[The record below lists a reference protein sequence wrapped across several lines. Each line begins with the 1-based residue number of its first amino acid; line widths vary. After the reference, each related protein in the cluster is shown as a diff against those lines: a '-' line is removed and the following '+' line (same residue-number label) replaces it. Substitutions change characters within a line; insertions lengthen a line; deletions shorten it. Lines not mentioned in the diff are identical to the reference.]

1 MRLHQTQSPGNM
13 VTAYGQ
19 GFIEINRVRYTTPLL
34 LWPERL
40 EAWTAP
46 MLELFSKNDLLD
58 LVAQGP
64 EVILIGTGASVY
76 FQLFP
81 LLKEQDVGIE
91 IMTTAAALHTFNF
104 LMAEGRQVLAAL
116 YLP

>member
-1 MRLHQTQSPGNM
+1 MRLHQTQAPGNV

-40 EAWTAP
+40 KAWTAP
-46 MLELFSKNDLLD
+46 MLEMFSKNDLSD

-64 EVILIGTGASVY
+64 EVILLGTGASV
-76 FQLFP
+76 LFSSVP
-81 LLKEQDVGIE
+81 
-91 IMTTAAALHTFNF
+91 F
-104 LMAEGRQVLAAL
+104 AERTR
-116 YLP
+116 YWH